1 MPRKEYDDDEQNNQD
16 WDPVIIKKEPILTK
30 DNVEITNDQFI
41 FLMKSKREELKLSVL
56 QLNTKCK
63 FSYKYTI
70 RDIESGK
77 SIANALEFKTICSI
91 LGLELKK

>member
-63 FSYKYTI
+63 FPYKYTI

-77 SIANALEFKTICSI
+77 SNASTLELKTICSV